1 MMRTIPSTPPMPA
14 CHGYPHD
21 FRADQ
26 PPPRTILRAAP
37 AGGSGNLNERESKS
51 GNQGDGPSPL
61 ASGRRPKST
70 FSGFGLDLP
79 GHFAAH
85 HPIIAAAI
93 LLIVIVVS
101 ALALPRLH
109 FDDNVQRVFASRS
122 ETKESRTSGRNLV
135 VLVESDTPFDAADF
149 SAMRDFSLD
158 LQLVDGVQFVLSPF
172 SMRFSAG
179 HPDYPG
185 EAVFPFEIADDEIE
199 ARLDAYRASAP
210 DVRPLISADG
220 MSALV
225 FVAIDGTI
233 GRGKL
238 RAKMN
243 EIRTLSAD
251 FTGTGL
257 IYELT
262 GVDAIA
268 FDIAG
273 AIKTDLI
280 QLNAA
285 GCVISILL
293 AYLIFATVRTTL
305 VVVAPALVGA
315 LVSLAL
321 FVALGFPVTVLSNV
335 VPILVLVLGI
345 ADSIHLTMHYLVETE
360 GSRRERLVQTISD
373 VGPACALTALTTAI
387 GFSAIG
393 ATNNAPLRELA
404 ILGASGV
411 MASFLVVLVSF
422 TLLAPF
428 CKPPAKARRGFLMR
442 APVPAF
448 VSRWA
453 LGRTRLVVI
462 LAALV
467 TLGGL
472 YSVSRTE
479 MWFPLF
485 QNMPEK
491 SPVRLANDRIEQAFG
506 GYFRL
511 WIDIDITGENA
522 LETPEGWA
530 RMNRL
535 VEAVEEAAPDYSVLS
550 VVSAARWLGKP
561 DQAPSAEELEKLDH
575 SQRNQLFTPD
585 GTRAHVIVFVPEP
598 MRDHAT
604 LALHDAIT
612 EAARD
617 AGAKRVYGFP
627 AVLRHNA
634 LPMIRQL
641 AEGLMGACII
651 AVIVVATAFRWPMLA
666 PALLFPNVLPL
677 ALSAAALH
685 IYNDSQVNPTAVLA
699 LTVAF
704 GIAVDDSIHFANRYR
719 LERSLG
725 LSVDEALDIAI
736 CQTGRVMIITTV
748 LIAAGVLVTLTS
760 AFSTV
765 RLFGLMLITTFF
777 VALAADLLL
786 LPAILRLKWFRRP
799 KWTTHS

>member
-1 MMRTIPSTPPMPA
+1 MT
-14 CHGYPHD
+14 
-21 FRADQ
+21 DQ
-26 PPPRTILRAAP
+26 ES
-37 AGGSGNLNERESKS
+37 GGPTKGDSN
-51 GNQGDGPSPL
+51 GDGDGTGHTAPD
-61 ASGRRPKST
+61 RRPKST

-79 GHFAAH
+79 GHLAAH
-85 HPIIAAAI
+85 HPAIATVI
-93 LLIVIVVS
+93 LVVVI
-101 ALALPRLH
+101 ALAALAIPKLH
-109 FDDNVQRVFASRS
+109 FDDNVQRVFASRA
-122 ETKESRTSGRNLV
+122 ETTESRTSGRNLV
-135 VLVESDTPFDAADF
+135 VLVESETPFDAADF
-149 SAMRDFSLD
+149 TAMRDFSLD
-158 LQLVDGVQFVLSPF
+158 LQLLDGAQFVLSPF
-172 SMRFSAG
+172 SMRFPASHAA
-179 HPDYPG
+179 YPG

-199 ARLDAYRASAP
+199 VRLEAYRASAP
-210 DVRPLISADG
+210 DVRPLISADR

-225 FVAIDGTI
+225 FVAIDGTMR
-233 GRGKL
+233 RGQL
-238 RAKMN
+238 RAKM
-243 EIRTLSAD
+243 EEVRTLAAD
-251 FTGTGL
+251 FTATGL
-257 IYELT
+257 KYELT

-280 QLNAA
+280 RLNAA
-285 GCVISILL
+285 GCVIAILL
-293 AYLIFATVRTTL
+293 AYLIFSTLRTTL

-315 LVSLAL
+315 MVSLAL
-321 FVALGFPVTVLSNV
+321 FVVLGFPVTVLSNV

-393 ATNNAPLRELA
+393 VTNNAPLRELA

-428 CKPPAKARRGFLMR
+428 CRPPAKSRRGFLMR

-453 LGRTRLVVI
+453 LGRPRLVVL

-491 SPVRLANDRIEQAFG
+491 SAVRLANDRIETAFG

-511 WIDIDITGENA
+511 WIDIDITGDNA

-535 VEAVEEAAPDYSVLS
+535 VEAVEKAAPDYSVLS

-561 DQAPSAEELEKLDH
+561 AQAPSADDLERLDN

-585 GTRAHVIVFVPEP
+585 GEHAHVIVFVPEP

-604 LALHDAIT
+604 LAIHDAIT
-612 EAARD
+612 EAAMS
-617 AGAKRVYGFP
+617 AGAERVYGFP

-641 AEGLMGACII
+641 AEGLMGACVI
-651 AVIVVATAFRWPMLA
+651 AVIVVAAAFRWPMLA
-666 PALLFPNVLPL
+666 PALLFPNALPL
-677 ALSAAALH
+677 ILSAAALH
-685 IYNDSQVNPTAVLA
+685 LFNDGQVNPTAVLA

-725 LSVDEALDIAI
+725 LSVDEALDVAI